1 MKTLLTSLFF
11 LIIFEGCSFDNKS
24 GIWRNNDNTAVKK
37 VNVFN
42 DFEKLYTEEK
52 NFNLLVNP
60 EPTLNINISNPKKI
74 TEWNDE
80 FYRASNNSENF
91 FYTNINNIIFK
102 GKKLVSGKIN
112 EKFLFDGSN
121 IILADNKG
129 SLLIYSIEQNEIIY
143 NFNFY
148 NKKFKKIKKK
158 LNFIVKD
165 KIIYV
170 SDNIGYLYA
179 LDYYNKKILWAKNFK
194 IPFRSNLKIIGNK
207 IILADQDNTLYI
219 LDKRNGEKIKS
230 LPTEQIVLKNNFKNS
245 ISNNNKLIF
254 FLNTYG
260 SLYSIDSKNNRIEW
274 FVNLNPSVNLNTS
287 GLFNANPII
296 LHQEKVIVS
305 TYPYL
310 YILDANNGSITLK
323 KKINSIIKPIASG
336 ENLFLLTNDY
346 LLVCI
351 NLNNGKIKYSININ
365 KKVAKFLDTKERLLS
380 VKSLEILNGNLYF
393 FLNNSFSVSFSP
405 YGEIQSVTRFKSK
418 INSYPI
424 FVNGDILYINKKNQ
438 LVKYN

>member
-11 LIIFEGCSFDNKS
+11 LLIFEGCSFDNKS
-24 GIWRNNDNTAVKK
+24 GIWRNNDNTVVKK

-60 EPTLNINISNPKKI
+60 EPTLNINLSNPKKI

-91 FYTNINNIIFK
+91 FYTDTNNIIFK

-129 SLLIYSIEQNEIIY
+129 SLVIYSIEQNEIIY

-194 IPFRSNLKIIGNK
+194 IPFRSNLKITGNK

-230 LPTEQIVLKNNFKNS
+230 LPTEQIVLKNNFENS

-274 FVNLNPSVNLNTS
+274 FVNLNPSLNLNTS
-287 GLFNANPII
+287 SLFNANPII

-405 YGEIQSVTRFKSK
+405 YGEIKSVTRFKSK

>member
-42 DFEKLYTEEK
+42 DFEKLYTEEE

-60 EPTLNINISNPKKI
+60 EPTLNINLSNPKKI

-91 FYTNINNIIFK
+91 FYTDTNNIIFK

-129 SLLIYSIEQNEIIY
+129 SLVIYSIEQNEIIY

-194 IPFRSNLKIIGNK
+194 IPFRSNLKITGNK

-230 LPTEQIVLKNNFKNS
+230 LPTEQIVLKNNFENS

-274 FVNLNPSVNLNTS
+274 FVNLNPSLNLNTS
-287 GLFNANPII
+287 SLFNANPII

-310 YILDANNGSITLK
+310 YILDANNGSITFK

>member
-42 DFEKLYTEEK
+42 DFEKLYTEEE

-60 EPTLNINISNPKKI
+60 ELTLNINLSNPKKI

-91 FYTNINNIIFK
+91 FYTDTNNIIFK

-129 SLLIYSIEQNEIIY
+129 SLVIYSIEQNEIIY

-194 IPFRSNLKIIGNK
+194 IPFRSNLKITGNK

-230 LPTEQIVLKNNFKNS
+230 LPTEQIVLKNNFENS

-274 FVNLNPSVNLNTS
+274 FVNLNPSLNLNTS
-287 GLFNANPII
+287 SLFNANPII

>member
-11 LIIFEGCSFDNKS
+11 LLIFEGCSFDNKS
-24 GIWRNNDNTAVKK
+24 GIWRNNDNTVVKK

-60 EPTLNINISNPKKI
+60 EPTLNINLSNPKKI

-91 FYTNINNIIFK
+91 FYTDTNNIIFK

-129 SLLIYSIEQNEIIY
+129 SLVIYSIEQNEIIY

-194 IPFRSNLKIIGNK
+194 IPFRSNLKIIGLALNK
-207 IILADQDNTLYI
+207 PLVFKFKEGFKLTNHSIL
-219 LDKRNGEKIKS
+219 
-230 LPTEQIVLKNNFKNS
+230 
-245 ISNNNKLIF
+245 
-254 FLNTYG
+254 
-260 SLYSIDSKNNRIEW
+260 
-274 FVNLNPSVNLNTS
+274 
-287 GLFNANPII
+287 
-296 LHQEKVIVS
+296 
-305 TYPYL
+305 
-310 YILDANNGSITLK
+310 
-323 KKINSIIKPIASG
+323 
-336 ENLFLLTNDY
+336 LFLL
-346 LLVCI
+346 
-351 NLNNGKIKYSININ
+351 SI
-365 KKVAKFLDTKERLLS
+365 E
-380 VKSLEILNGNLYF
+380 
-393 FLNNSFSVSFSP
+393 
-405 YGEIQSVTRFKSK
+405 
-418 INSYPI
+418 
-424 FVNGDILYINKKNQ
+424 
-438 LVKYN
+438 

>member
-60 EPTLNINISNPKKI
+60 EPTLNINLSNPKKI

-91 FYTNINNIIFK
+91 FYTDTNNIIFK

-129 SLLIYSIEQNEIIY
+129 SLVIYSIEQNEIIY

-194 IPFRSNLKIIGNK
+194 IPFRSNLKITGNK

-230 LPTEQIVLKNNFKNS
+230 LPTEQIVLKNNFENS

-274 FVNLNPSVNLNTS
+274 FVNLNPSLNLNTS
-287 GLFNANPII
+287 SLFNANPII